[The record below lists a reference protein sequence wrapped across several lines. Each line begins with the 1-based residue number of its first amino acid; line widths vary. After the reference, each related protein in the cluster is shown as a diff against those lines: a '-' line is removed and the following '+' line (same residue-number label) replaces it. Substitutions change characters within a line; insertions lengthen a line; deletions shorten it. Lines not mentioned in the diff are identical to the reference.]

1 MKTTMAT
8 QKRKKSKP
16 KNKLFERLSEMLKE
30 CSSWPEFNIKMVMNG
45 YDLDNDTLIVLIHVA
60 FTSIDGWSLWFTKTM
75 QLNELESVAS
85 NARNILVGAC
95 EDTNCKF
102 TDQMID
108 TILKKTIFDCSA
120 REFKIPTDLH
130 QRILKGA
137 GKKNP
142 IAFKNAYERYSTFAK
157 YGV

>member
-1 MKTTMAT
+1 
-8 QKRKKSKP
+8 
-16 KNKLFERLSEMLKE
+16 MLKE
-30 CSSWPEFNIKMVMNG
+30 CSSWPEFNIKMVMNR

-60 FTSIDGWSLWFTKTM
+60 FTSIDGWSLWFAKTM

-108 TILKKTIFDCSA
+108 TILKKTIFDRSA

-142 IAFKNAYERYSTFAK
+142 VAFKNAYERYSTFAK

>member
-1 MKTTMAT
+1 MAT

-30 CSSWPEFNIKMVMNG
+30 CSSWPEFNIKMVMNR

-60 FTSIDGWSLWFTKTM
+60 FTSIDGWSLWFAKTM

-108 TILKKTIFDCSA
+108 TILKKTIFDRSA

-142 IAFKNAYERYSTFAK
+142 VAFKNAYERYSTFAK

>member
-1 MKTTMAT
+1 MAT
-8 QKRKKSKP
+8 QRRKNTKP

-45 YDLDNDTLIVLIHVA
+45 YDLDNDALIVLIHVA
-60 FTSIDGWSLWFTKTM
+60 FTSIDGWSLWFAKNM

-95 EDTNCKF
+95 EDDDCKF

-108 TILKKTIFDCSA
+108 TILKKTIFDRSA
-120 REFKIPTDLH
+120 RQFKIPTDIH
-130 QRILKGA
+130 QRILRGA

-142 IAFKNAYERYSTFAK
+142 AAFKDAYERYSAFAK
-157 YGV
+157 YKV

>member
-1 MKTTMAT
+1 
-8 QKRKKSKP
+8 
-16 KNKLFERLSEMLKE
+16 MLKE

-45 YDLDNDTLIVLIHVA
+45 YDLDNDTLIVLIYVA
-60 FTSIDGWSLWFTKTM
+60 FTSIDGWSLWFANTM

-85 NARNILVGAC
+85 NARNILIGAC

-108 TILKKTIFDCSA
+108 TILKKTIFDRSA

-142 IAFKNAYERYSTFAK
+142 VAFKNAYERYSTFAK

>member
-1 MKTTMAT
+1 MRAMMAT
-8 QKRKKSKP
+8 QKRKKTKP
-16 KNKLFERLSEMLKE
+16 KNKQFERLSEMLKE
-30 CSSWPEFNIKMVMNG
+30 CTSWPEFNIKMVMNG
-45 YDLDNDTLIVLIHVA
+45 YDLDNDTLIILIHVA
-60 FTSIDGWSLWFTKTM
+60 FTSIDGWRLWFTKNT
-75 QLNELESVAS
+75 QLNDLESVAS

-95 EDTNCKF
+95 EDTDCKF

-108 TILKKTIFDCSA
+108 TILKKTIFDRSA

-142 IAFKNAYERYSTFAK
+142 NAFRAAYERYSTFAK

>member
-1 MKTTMAT
+1 MAT
-8 QKRKKSKP
+8 QKRKKTKP
-16 KNKLFERLSEMLKE
+16 KNKQFERLSEMLKE
-30 CSSWPEFNIKMVMNG
+30 CTSWPEFNIKMVMNG
-45 YDLDNDTLIVLIHVA
+45 YDLDNDTLIILIHVA
-60 FTSIDGWSLWFTKTM
+60 FTSIDGWRLWFTKNT
-75 QLNELESVAS
+75 QLNDLESVAS

-95 EDTNCKF
+95 EDTDCKF

-108 TILKKTIFDCSA
+108 TILKKTIFDRSA

-142 IAFKNAYERYSTFAK
+142 NAFRAAYERYSTFAK

>member
-1 MKTTMAT
+1 
-8 QKRKKSKP
+8 
-16 KNKLFERLSEMLKE
+16 
-30 CSSWPEFNIKMVMNG
+30 MVMNE

-60 FTSIDGWSLWFTKTM
+60 FTSIDGWSLWFAKTM

-95 EDTNCKF
+95 EDTDCKF

-108 TILKKTIFDCSA
+108 TILKKTIFDRSA

>member
-1 MKTTMAT
+1 MAT
-8 QKRKKSKP
+8 QKRKKSKL

-30 CSSWPEFNIKMVMNG
+30 STSWPEFNIKMVMNG

-60 FTSIDGWSLWFTKTM
+60 FTSIDGWSLWFAKNL
-75 QLNELESVAS
+75 QLNELESVAN

-95 EDTNCKF
+95 EDTDCKF

-108 TILKKTIFDCSA
+108 TILKRTIFDRTTSH
-120 REFKIPTDLH
+120 KIPSELH
-130 QRILKGA
+130 KRILFGA
-137 GKKNP
+137 IRKNP
-142 IAFKNAYERYSTFAK
+142 AVFKAAYDRYSTFAK

>member
-1 MKTTMAT
+1 MAT
-8 QKRKKSKP
+8 QKRKKPKL

-30 CSSWPEFNIKMVMNG
+30 STSWPEFNIKMVMNG

-60 FTSIDGWSLWFTKTM
+60 FTSIDGWSLWFTKNL
-75 QLNELESVAS
+75 QLNELESVAN

-95 EDTNCKF
+95 EDTDCKF

-108 TILKKTIFDCSA
+108 TILKKTIFDRSA
-120 REFKIPTDLH
+120 KEFKIPTDLH
-130 QRILKGA
+130 KRILKGA
-137 GKKNP
+137 GRKNP
-142 IAFKNAYERYSTFAK
+142 AAFKAAFERYSTFAK